1 MNYSVPCIYGK
12 TDNGKISVAVPGSKS
27 ITARA
32 LLLAAL
38 AQGESVLY
46 GAQFSD
52 DCAVFLKC
60 LENLGIGCRIDGDV
74 VKIVGCGG
82 VLNKKYAEIDVGSAG
97 TAARFLP
104 AFLAFQDGE
113 YKVTCSNQMKSRP
126 VAPLIQTLKSL
137 GARFT
142 FIENEN
148 SFPFIIKGTKSPSD
162 GVEVDV
168 TQSSQ
173 FLSAMLISAVCARK
187 PFKIKPVGAH
197 GRGYVDMTLDMMWSF
212 GVNAESCDGGY
223 SVYGS
228 YYAKKYDI
236 EPDVSAACYF
246 YAMNKILGTD
256 ISVRGLMR
264 HSMQGDAKFIKL
276 LENFNGGEI
285 DMSEF
290 SDQTLTLAAIAP
302 YLEKPTKI
310 CGVAHIRRQECDRIR
325 AICENLAAMGVRC
338 DEFCDGVTI
347 YPSAPRA
354 AKINTF
360 GDHRVAMSF
369 ALTGLRSEGI
379 VIEDAQVCSKT
390 FAGYFDVLDE
400 LCKKIVKTR

>member
-12 TDNGKISVAVPGSKS
+12 TGNGKISVAVPGSKS

-32 LLLAAL
+32 FLLAAL

-52 DCAVFLKC
+52 DCAVFLNC
-60 LENLGIGCRIDGDV
+60 LKNLGIGCRIDGDA

-113 YKVTCSNQMKSRP
+113 YKITCSNQMKSRP

-142 FIENEN
+142 FTENEN

-162 GVEVDV
+162 RVEVDV

-212 GVNAESCDGGY
+212 GVNAETVDGGY
-223 SVYGS
+223 SVYGN
-228 YYAKKYDI
+228 YCAKKYDI

-246 YAMNKILGTD
+246 YAMNKILGTQITVD
-256 ISVRGLMR
+256 GVIGDSL
-264 HSMQGDAKFIKL
+264 QGDIKFINAL
-276 LENFNGGEI
+276 SAFNGGKI
-285 DMSEF
+285 DMHEF
-290 SDQTLTLAAIAP
+290 SDQTITLAAIAP
-302 YLEKPTKI
+302 YLDNPTDI
-310 CGVAHIRRQECDRIR
+310 CGVAHIRKQECDRIF
-325 AICENLAAMGVRC
+325 AIASNLTAMGVRC
-338 DEFCDGVTI
+338 EETADGVII
-347 YPSAPRA
+347 YPSQPKP

-360 GDHRVAMSF
+360 GDHRVAMGF
-369 ALTGLRSEGI
+369 ALTGLRADGI
-379 VIEDAQVCSKT
+379 LIENAEVCSKT
-390 FAGYFDVLDE
+390 FKNYFEVLE
-400 LCKKIVKTR
+400 LICRQITK